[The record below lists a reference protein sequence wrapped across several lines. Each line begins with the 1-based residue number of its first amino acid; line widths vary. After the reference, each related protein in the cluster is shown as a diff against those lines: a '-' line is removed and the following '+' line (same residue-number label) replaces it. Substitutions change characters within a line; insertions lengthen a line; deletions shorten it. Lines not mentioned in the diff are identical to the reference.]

1 MMHSI
6 VWHAIRRHLAGL
18 LWWSIGIAA
27 LVALLAAA
35 YPAVRGNAE
44 LGQTFANL
52 PPGVQSML
60 GLGDGKLLTS
70 PAGYLNSQFF
80 TNFLPLMLLIFAVRM
95 AAWSVAGDEAAGTFE
110 LLVANP
116 VSRAQVALA
125 RLAALVVL
133 LTVLASVAALTLVVL
148 APSTG
153 LDEGLSAGRLVAGT
167 LAAMLVALTFAAI
180 AFAIGAATGRRS
192 AALGIA
198 AAIAVAGYVVEGLT
212 QQVTALEALGGGN
225 PWHWLLTGDPLRQGL
240 TWHTWALPLAVTVVL
255 AVVALPRLNRRDLH

>member
-1 MMHSI
+1 MRSI

-27 LVALLAAA
+27 LAALVAAA

-44 LGQTFANL
+44 LDQTFANL
-52 PPGVQSML
+52 PPGVQSLL
-60 GLGDGKLLTS
+60 GLGDGKPLTS

-80 TNFLPLMLLIFAVRM
+80 ANLLPFMLLIFAVRM

-110 LLVANP
+110 LLIANP
-116 VSRAQVALA
+116 VSRALVALA

-133 LTVLASVAALTLVVL
+133 LTVLASVAALTLIVL

-153 LDEGLSAGRLVAGT
+153 LDEGLSAGCLVAGT

-180 AFAIGAATGRRS
+180 AFAVGAATGRRP

-198 AAIAVAGYVVEGLT
+198 SAVTVAGYVMEGLT
-212 QQVTALEALGGGN
+212 QQVTVLRALRGGN
-225 PWHWLLTGDPLRQGL
+225 PWHWLLAGDPLRHGL
-240 TWHTWALPLAVTVVL
+240 TWNTWVLPVAVTITL
-255 AVVALPRLNRRDLH
+255 AVVALPRLNHRDLH